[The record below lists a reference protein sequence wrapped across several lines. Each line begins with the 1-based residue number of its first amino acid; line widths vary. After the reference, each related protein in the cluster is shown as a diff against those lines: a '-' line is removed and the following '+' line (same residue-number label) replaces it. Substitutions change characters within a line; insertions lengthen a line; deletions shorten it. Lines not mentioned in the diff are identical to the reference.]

1 MAANRRAR
9 TFLSVFLLCCW
20 QDVQPWPNREFSGLR
35 ARQLL
40 SFKALDDDIAT
51 VFDEILVR
59 EILDPG
65 KTSYFENQSPPK
77 VFEQKTTKDKKVW
90 VKESSTPRK
99 YEKQS
104 STETIDTLSFDDEEK
119 QSLFQMKSLET
130 LEKII
135 NTIRRAIGTHIKKK
149 RKFQKSRRLRQLLER
164 LRKP

>member
-20 QDVQPWPNREFSGLR
+20 QDAQPWPNREFSGLR
-35 ARQLL
+35 ARHLPG
-40 SFKALDDDIAT
+40 FKALDDDIAT

-77 VFEQKTTKDKKVW
+77 VFEAKTTKDKKAW

-99 YEKQS
+99 HEKQS

-119 QSLFQMKSLET
+119 QTLFQMKSLET

-135 NTIRRAIGTHIKKK
+135 STIRRAIGTHIKKK
-149 RKFQKSRRLRQLLER
+149 QKFQKSRRIRQLLEK
-164 LRKP
+164 LKKP

>member
-1 MAANRRAR
+1 MAANRRAG

-20 QDVQPWPNREFSGLR
+20 RDVQPWPNREFSGLR
-35 ARQLL
+35 ARQLP

-77 VFEQKTTKDKKVW
+77 ASEPKATKDKIW
-90 VKESSTPRK
+90 VKEFTTPK
-99 YEKQS
+99 KHETQS
-104 STETIDTLSFDDEEK
+104 SSGIIDTLSFDDEEK
-119 QSLFQMKSLET
+119 QTLFQMKSLET

-135 NTIRRAIGTHIKKK
+135 DTIRRAIGTHLMRK
-149 RKFQKSRRLRQLLER
+149 RKFQKSRRIRQLLEK
-164 LRKP
+164 LKKS